1 MKYNIFIAFKSFL
14 LISLLLFFTSCFRL
28 KNLQENRYLLR
39 EASVSGQKTLSEEGF
54 KALFRQKPNS
64 RPVSLLRYTPAYK
77 LWFYDKGYRKF
88 RPDSIANFY
97 VDSTRYSQ
105 FFSRSLNKINKKFSV
120 DSLKISQKYNLSS
133 NSANALSNIEES
145 DEKNLTKEE
154 KRELKKIIKGSN
166 KYKKLREKYDEKIKK
181 DENYYRKGN
190 FLMRVMGEAPAYY
203 NPKLTEAT
211 RQEFE
216 KYMKTQGFFQ
226 GIATFMIDTISK
238 KNKTISVKYKII
250 ENQPTLLDSITYIT
264 DNQHIDSLI
273 KNNNANT
280 SAGDYATHL
289 RSKDRYIQSNI
300 DKERTRIEEILQNNG
315 YLYFGRQYISVEV
328 NTDSVRFEVN
338 HLTDL
343 RIIINNPIKTDT
355 VALKKK
361 IIGSIEN
368 KVSIDEMTGKHT
380 IYNINEVFF
389 WTKIEDTDKID
400 TTNAVIFPSKAIIPP
415 RYIKYTSS
423 SNIFSKK
430 IVSNRIFMRSGD
442 IFSREKRNF
451 TRNRLANLD
460 MFKFVDIAF
469 QPENKGQKAQIAYYI
484 TVIPAEKKI
493 LSAETGLNV
502 TQNIPGPFLNLSIK
516 TLNPFGGL
524 EIWDNSILVGL
535 DGQTAFTQNTNA
547 LRTVQAGLNS
557 SLILPQFFF
566 PIRKISNYLNQYN
579 PKTTFLVGFNYTNR
593 KPEYVRTN
601 FRTAITYSII
611 PSEKR
616 TYAITLLDFNI
627 SSTPTKSAE
636 FQKFLDDLKRQN
648 NPFFQSFRTALVTS
662 TTFAYTYNE
671 TDTKSVNKN
680 QKARYFKATFEP
692 GGTVLN
698 LIKQNAQ
705 GTNAT
710 PTILGLNTFKFL
722 RFFADFNYNLPVSK
736 NNKIAWR
743 IFGGVAIPYGGSN
756 TVPYEKFFFAGGS
769 NSMRAFPARR
779 LGSGSYN
786 RIRSNGEA
794 DTGEQPGN
802 FILET
807 NLEFRHHIWWVFNGA
822 LFTDIGNTW
831 ALNDNS
837 SRPGADFSKDF
848 YREFAVGVGYGL
860 RLDFSFLIVR
870 IDAALKTIDPSR
882 ELGKRY
888 VLPEFSFKN
897 PFTGTNGLNFVV
909 GIGHP
914 F

>member
-1 MKYNIFIAFKSFL
+1 MS
-14 LISLLLFFTSCFRL
+14 SCFSL
-28 KNLQENRYLLR
+28 KNLHENRYLLR

-97 VDSTRYSQ
+97 VDSTRYNQ
-105 FFSRSLNKINKKFSV
+105 VFNRSLIALDKKFSE

-133 NSANALSNIEES
+133 NSANALSNIEDS
-145 DEKNLTKEE
+145 DEANLTSEE
-154 KRELKKIIKGSN
+154 KKALRQLIKGSK
-166 KYKKLREKYDEKIKK
+166 KYIKLREKHDEKVRKNEI
-181 DENYYRKGN
+181 YYRKGN
-190 FLMRVMGEAPAYY
+190 FLMRVMGEPPAYY
-203 NPKLTEAT
+203 NPKLTEST
-211 RQEFE
+211 RKELE

-226 GIATFMIDTISK
+226 GTATFKVDTISK
-238 KNKTISVKYKII
+238 KSKTISVKYKVI
-250 ENQPTLLDSITYIT
+250 ENQPTLLDSITYQT
-264 DNQHIDSLI
+264 DNQHIDSLLKKYRLDFLK
-273 KNNNANT
+273 KN
-280 SAGDYATHL
+280 
-289 RSKDRYIQSNI
+289 DRYSQGNV
-300 DKERTRIEEILQNNG
+300 DKERARIEDILQNNG
-315 YLYFGRQYISVEV
+315 YLHFGRQYVSVEV
-328 NTDSVRFEVN
+328 NIDSVRFQVN

-343 RIIINNPIKTDT
+343 RITINNPIKMDT

-361 IIGSIEN
+361 IIGSIDN
-368 KVSIDEMTGKHT
+368 KVSLDEMTGIHT
-380 IYNINEVFF
+380 LYTVREIYF
-389 WTKIEDTDKID
+389 WTKIEDNEKID
-400 TTNAVIFPSKAIIPP
+400 TTNAVVFPRTNPKF
-415 RYIKYTSS
+415 IKYTASS
-423 SNIFSKK
+423 RIFSKK
-430 IVSNRIFMRSGD
+430 ILDSRIFIKSGD
-442 IFSREKRNF
+442 VFSRQKRNF

-460 MFKFVDIAF
+460 MFKFVDIGL
-469 QPENKGQKAQIAYYI
+469 QEEKNAQITYYI
-484 TVIPAEKKI
+484 TVIPAENKI

-502 TQNIPGPFLNLSIK
+502 TQNIPGPFLNLSLK
-516 TLNPFGGL
+516 NLNPFGGL

-535 DGQTAFTQNTNA
+535 DGQTAFTQNTSA
-547 LRTVQAGLNS
+547 LRTVQIGFNS

-566 PIRKISNYLNQYN
+566 PLKKASRYLNQYN
-579 PKTTFLVGFNYTNR
+579 PKTTFLIGFNYTNR
-593 KPEYVRTN
+593 KPEYIRTN

-616 TYAITLLDFNI
+616 TYSFTLLDFNI
-627 SSTPTKSAE
+627 SSTPTKSVE
-636 FQKFLDDLKRQN
+636 FQAFLDALQAQG

-662 TTFAYTYNE
+662 STFAYTYNE
-671 TDTKSVNKN
+671 TDTKSANKN
-680 QKARYFKATFEP
+680 KKARYFKATFEP
-692 GGTVLN
+692 GGTMLN
-698 LIKQNAQ
+698 FIKQTVQ

-743 IFGGVAIPYGGSN
+743 IFGGAAIPYGGSN
-756 TVPYEKFFFAGGS
+756 TIPYEKFFFAGGS

-786 RIRSNGEA
+786 RIRNGEA
-794 DTGEQPGN
+794 DRGEQPGN
-802 FILET
+802 FIMET
-807 NLEFRHHIWWVFNGA
+807 NVEFRHKIWWVFNGA
-822 LFTDIGNTW
+822 LFADIGNTW

-848 YREFAVGVGYGL
+848 YKEFAVGIGYGL
-860 RLDFSFLIVR
+860 RLDFNFLIVR
-870 IDAALKTIDPSR
+870 IDAAIKAIDPSR

-888 VLPEFSFKN
+888 VLPEFSFSK